1 MLELNKTY
9 NIECIEGMKQIE
21 DKSINMIFCD
31 LPYGQTKCAWD
42 SIIPFDKLWKQYNRI
57 IKDNG
62 VIALFGSEPFSSALR
77 MSNIKN
83 YKYDWY
89 WDKLAPT
96 GQLNAKKQPM
106 RQIENISIFYKK
118 QPTYNPQLEKLS
130 EEEYQKKINKITR
143 KGDEISSSTITN
155 KRKELALDSRCLED
169 YKYKQP
175 ITILKY
181 SKYMKECNNSHRLHS
196 TQKPVDLLSY
206 LIKTYTNEGD
216 LILDNCCGSGST
228 GIACLETNRNYILM
242 DNGKCENKNSQNYD
256 KYWSDI
262 SQERIDEYLS
272 ERN

>member
-1 MLELNKTY
+1 MMLELNKVY
-9 NIECIEGMKQIE
+9 NTECIEGMKQID
-21 DKSINMIFCD
+21 DKSIDMILCD

-42 SIIPFDKLWKQYNRI
+42 SVIPFELLWEQYNRI

-118 QPTYNPQLEKLS
+118 QCTYNPQLVELS
-130 EEEYQKKINKITR
+130 EEEYQKKIKKITR
-143 KGDEISSSTITN
+143 KEDEVSSSTITN
-155 KRKELALDSRCLED
+155 KRKEMVLNTTQLED
-169 YKYKQP
+169 YKYRQP
-175 ITILKY
+175 ITILQY

-196 TQKPVDLLSY
+196 TQKPVDMLSY
-206 LIKTYTNEGD
+206 LIKTYTNEGNI
-216 LILDNCCGSGST
+216 ILDNCCGSGST
-228 GIACLETNRNYILM
+228 GVACVETNRKYILM

-256 KYWSDI
+256 KYWTDI
-262 SQERIDEYLS
+262 SRERINEYIIK
-272 ERN
+272 